1 MFTPHL
7 PTATTAE
14 LVEALKLRLY
24 ALSEK
29 SLRELLDTLE
39 IEYINRQAANAG
51 YVECADAA
59 F

>member
-14 LVEALKLRLY
+14 LVEALKLRIY
-24 ALSEK
+24 ALSEQ
-29 SLRELLDTLE
+29 SLRELLDYLE
-39 IEYINRQAANAG
+39 TEYVNRQAANAG
-51 YVECADAA
+51 YVECADQV

>member
-14 LVEALKLRLY
+14 LVDALKLRIY
-24 ALSEK
+24 ALSEQ
-29 SLRELLDTLE
+29 SLRELLDYLE
-39 IEYINRQAANAG
+39 AEYVSRQAANAG
-51 YVECADAA
+51 YVECADQV

>member
-14 LVEALKLRLY
+14 LVEALKLRIY
-24 ALSEK
+24 ALSEQ
-29 SLRELLDTLE
+29 SLRELLDYLE
-39 IEYINRQAANAG
+39 TEYVNRQAANAG
-51 YVECADAA
+51 YVECVDTA

>member
-14 LVEALKLRLY
+14 LVEALKLRIY
-24 ALSEK
+24 ALSEE
-29 SLRELLDTLE
+29 SLRDLLDYVET
-39 IEYINRQAANAG
+39 EYINRQAANAG
-51 YVECADAA
+51 YVECADIA